1 MLRKTAG
8 RVSFVFSRKV
18 VILPLTQ
25 TKAVAETRPFVRF
38 LASSLSSSVV
48 DLGAFAV
55 LCALLQDH
63 MTESVAILA
72 ATIAARVLSSL
83 CNYLLNYF
91 LVFHS
96 HTSHG
101 RSATLYTTVTVLKT
115 LCSGVLVA
123 ALAAV
128 LPAVPELFLKIP
140 VDCTLFF
147 ANYLAQKKFVY

>member
-1 MLRKTAG
+1 MPRSPAG
-8 RVSFVFSRKV
+8 RVPLFVPSKGCDPALSQV
-18 VILPLTQ
+18 
-25 TKAVAETRPFVRF
+25 KSVAENRPFVRF
-38 LASSLSSSVV
+38 LASSVSSSVV

-63 MTESVAILA
+63 MSESAAILA

-96 HTSHG
+96 STSHE
-101 RSATLYTTVTVLKT
+101 RSATLYTVVTVLKT
-115 LCSGVLVA
+115 LCSGMLVA
-123 ALAAV
+123 ALAKA
-128 LPAVPELFLKIP
+128 LPVVPELFLKVP

-147 ANYLAQKKFVY
+147 VNYLAQKKFVY

>member
-1 MLRKTAG
+1 MYKRQSA
-8 RVSFVFSRKV
+8 
-18 VILPLTQ
+18 
-25 TKAVAETRPFVRF
+25 
-38 LASSLSSSVV
+38 
-48 DLGAFAV
+48 
-55 LCALLQDH
+55 
-63 MTESVAILA
+63 AILA
-72 ATIAARVLSSL
+72 ATIASRVLSSL

-96 HTSHG
+96 HTAHG

-123 ALAAV
+123 GLAGL

-140 VDCTLFF
+140 VDCALFF

>member
-1 MLRKTAG
+1 MLRKRRGT
-8 RVSFVFSRKV
+8 SLCVFSRKV
-18 VILPLTQ
+18 VNLPLMQ
-25 TKAVAETRPFVRF
+25 AKAVAETRPFVRF
-38 LASSLSSSVV
+38 LCSSLSSSVV

-55 LCALLQDH
+55 LCALLQH
-63 MTESVAILA
+63 YMGESVAILA

-123 ALAAV
+123 GLAGL

-140 VDCTLFF
+140 VDCALFF
-147 ANYLAQKKFVY
+147 VNYLAQKKFVY

>member
-1 MLRKTAG
+1 M
-8 RVSFVFSRKV
+8 V
-18 VILPLTQ
+18 
-25 TKAVAETRPFVRF
+25 ENRPFVRF
-38 LASSLSSSVV
+38 LASSVSSSMV

-63 MTESVAILA
+63 MAESTAILA

-96 HTSHG
+96 NTSHE
-101 RSATLYTTVTVLKT
+101 RSASLYTAITVFKT

-123 ALAAV
+123 GLAKALPV
-128 LPAVPELFLKIP
+128 VPELFLKVP
-140 VDCTLFF
+140 VDCALFF
-147 ANYLAQKKFVY
+147 VNYLAQKKFVY